1 MLTRHRAQ
9 PGEQP
14 SKVLWPGT
22 AARGPLVGKA
32 GVEGDS
38 GFGGVGVV
46 GVVGVVVEGVV
57 VGVVREEVGAPG
69 LKIPGGWEGGWCK
82 TAGEMREALTQI
94 A

>member
-32 GVEGDS
+32 GVEGHS
-38 GFGGVGVV
+38 GFGGVVV
-46 GVVGVVVEGVV
+46 GVVEGVV
-57 VGVVREEVGAPG
+57 VGVVEEEDDGVPS
-69 LKIPGGWEGGWCK
+69 LKIPGGWEGAQCK
-82 TAGEMREALTQI
+82 TAGEVREA
-94 A
+94 